1 MKRREMEM
9 VAVRGLVLMPD
20 STVSFDI
27 GRRQSKLAIKNA
39 LQQDSEIF
47 LVCQKNIEADVP
59 GIDDMYEIGTI
70 AKIVQVDTHEKGLL
84 RVVVNGIKTAHL
96 ECLMDGSD
104 LADASEKLPAGYY
117 HAVVTPIA
125 EEEIASEHEEEACRR
140 NLLQLVENLFS
151 RESDKEAR
159 LLIHLT
165 AISSVK
171 ELIYEIAQHI
181 NMPFRNKQQLLE
193 ESNIEKR
200 ASLLGKMLSDEIEII
215 KVRYEIAKN
224 MRTAID
230 ENQKKYIY
238 REQIRALQKE
248 LGEDDE
254 EKEEIQEYY
263 ERAES
268 LCASEEVKEKITKS
282 IKRLEGMSHY
292 MSEAGV
298 LKDYIE
304 TMLEMPWDKVNKEN
318 HNLAKAK
325 KILEKDHYGLD
336 KIKERIIEH
345 LAVHINKEDA
355 QAPILCLVGPP
366 GTGKTSI
373 AKSIARALNRKY
385 ERVCLGGVRD
395 EAEIRGHRKTYVGA
409 MPGRIATALSHA
421 QTSNPLLLLDEIDK
435 MGSDHRGDISAAMLE
450 VLDSEQNDKFRDHYL
465 ETPMN
470 LSRVFF
476 VATANSL
483 DTIPRPLLDRMEI
496 IEVSSYLEQEK
507 YHIAKQYLVPKQMAK
522 TGLGKKQFSI
532 NKNALY
538 EIIRGYTREAGV
550 RNLERKIG
558 TICRKV
564 VKELLEKDVQE
575 IKVTPKNLQD
585 YLGAKRYSDKKLSKK
600 SVAGM
605 VHGLAWTAVGGDTLD
620 IEVIL
625 LPGEGKVTFTGNM
638 GDVMKESA
646 QLASL
651 CVRKQLMKEE
661 FDSEFFKK
669 HDIHLHIPEG
679 AVPKDGPSA
688 GITMATAMYSAIT
701 NKPVNYN
708 LAMTGELSLLGHV
721 LAIGGLK
728 EKLVAAKA
736 RGITQVIVPKENKKD
751 VDEIA
756 PEVLEGIEIHYVSML
771 EEVIELAMVQE

>member
-1 MKRREMEM
+1 
-9 VAVRGLVLMPD
+9 MPD

-27 GRRQSKLAIKNA
+27 GRRQSKLAVKNA
-39 LQQDSEIF
+39 LLQESEIF
-47 LVCQKNIEADVP
+47 LVCQQNIEADVP
-59 GIDDMYEIGTI
+59 SIDDLYEYGTI
-70 AKIVQVDTHEKGLL
+70 ARIVQVDTHEKGLL
-84 RVVVNGIKTAHL
+84 RVVVNGIQAAHL
-96 ECLMDGSD
+96 EHLVEEAE
-104 LADASEKLPAGYY
+104 LANGPEKIPAGYY
-117 HAVVTPIA
+117 HAVVTPVE
-125 EEEIASEHEEEACRR
+125 EEEITEKHEEEACRR
-140 NLLQLVENLFS
+140 NLLQLVENLLS

-165 AISSVK
+165 AVPTVK

-181 NMPFRNKQQLLE
+181 NMPFQNKQRLLE
-193 ESNIEKR
+193 ECNVAKR
-200 ASLLGKMLSDEIEII
+200 ADILGKMLSDEIEII

-238 REQIRALQKE
+238 REQIKALQKE

-254 EKEEIQEYY
+254 EKEEILEYY
-263 ERAES
+263 ERTEL
-268 LCASEEVKEKITKS
+268 LCASDEVKEKITKS

-292 MSEAGV
+292 MSESGV

-304 TMLEMPWDKVNKEN
+304 TMLEMPWDKVTKEN
-318 HNLAKAK
+318 HNLVKAE

-345 LAVHINKEDA
+345 LAVHLNKEDA

-421 QTSNPLLLLDEIDK
+421 QTSNPLILLDEIDK

-483 DTIPRPLLDRMEI
+483 DTIARPLLDRMEV

-507 YHIAKQYLVPKQMAK
+507 YHIAKQYLVPKQMEK
-522 TGLGKKQFSI
+522 NGLDKKQFRI
-532 NKNALY
+532 NKNAMY
-538 EIIRGYTREAGV
+538 DIIRGYTREAGV

-558 TICRKV
+558 TICRKA
-564 VKELLEKDVQE
+564 VKEMLEKDCTE
-575 IKVTPKNLQD
+575 IKITQKNLQD
-585 YLGAKRYSDKKLSKK
+585 YLGAKRYSDKKLSKN
-600 SVAGM
+600 SVVGM

-625 LPGEGKVTFTGNM
+625 LEGEGKVTFTGNM

-651 CVRKQLMKEE
+651 CVRKRLASEG
-661 FDSEFFKK
+661 FDSDFFKK

-688 GITMATAMYSAIT
+688 GITMATAIYSAAT
-701 NKPVNYN
+701 EKAVNYD
-708 LAMTGELSLLGHV
+708 LAMTGELSLLGNV

-736 RGITQVIVPKENKKD
+736 RGISQVIVPAENQKD
-751 VDEIA
+751 VEEIA
-756 PEVLEGIEIHYVSML
+756 AEVLSGLEIHYVNKL
-771 EEVIELAMVQE
+771 EEVIELAIVQE